1 MAQLTAITV
10 NGQSLPVREYEGNRV
25 VTLNDIAR
33 VHGVKPKNIDNNFNR
48 NRQHFIKGED
58 YFYLKGD
65 DVSLIFREGQH
76 KINHINAFTESGY
89 LMLVKSLTDDLSWQV
104 QRLLVNNYF
113 KVQEIK
119 KVYAQ
124 KKPIVDLV
132 SLYPLLEEVYK
143 QVLYYRLEK
152 GLTQE
157 ETARILGVGIKAIYT
172 RESELR
178 AVGISL
184 PQQRRNGAKYQLTAL
199 KLLAEVK

>member
-1 MAQLTAITV
+1 MANAVEI
-10 NGQSLPVREYEGNRV
+10 NGQNLPVREYEGVRV
-25 VTLNDIAR
+25 VLGQDVAK
-33 VHGVKPKNIDNNFNR
+33 VHQVQPESINKLFYR
-48 NRQHFIKGED
+48 NKKHFVENVD
-58 YFYLKGD
+58 YFKLRDKKAIYSICPYASKN
-65 DVSLIFREGQH
+65 VT
-76 KINHINAFTESGY
+76 KVNVYTESGY
-89 LMLVKSLTDDLSWQV
+89 LMLVKTLTDDLSWQV

-132 SLYPLLEEVYK
+132 SLYPLLDEVYK
-143 QVLYYRLEK
+143 QILYYRFEK

-157 ETARILGVGIKAIYT
+157 ETAKILGVGIKAIYT

>member
-1 MAQLTAITV
+1 
-10 NGQSLPVREYEGNRV
+10 
-25 VTLNDIAR
+25 
-33 VHGVKPKNIDNNFNR
+33 
-48 NRQHFIKGED
+48 
-58 YFYLKGD
+58 
-65 DVSLIFREGQH
+65 
-76 KINHINAFTESGY
+76 
-89 LMLVKSLTDDLSWQV
+89 MLVKSLTDDLSWQV

-143 QVLYYRLEK
+143 QILYYRFEK

-157 ETARILGVGIKAIYT
+157 ETAKILGVGIKAIYT